1 MKKKIIF
8 ISIFIIFIATM
19 IYSFFT
25 VEFIKIDKKNM
36 QKEISTLKE
45 EIEKNRK
52 ENTDYEEEVN
62 KLKEESKSKL
72 EELEI
77 WKKAQEKLK
86 QAS

>member
-1 MKKKIIF
+1 MKKKIVF

-25 VEFIKIDKKNM
+25 VKFIKIDKENM

-45 EIEKNRK
+45 GIEKNKK
-52 ENTDYEEEVN
+52 ENIDYEEEVN

-77 WKKAQEKLK
+77 WKKAKEKLK

>member
-1 MKKKIIF
+1 MKKKIVF

-25 VEFIKIDKKNM
+25 VEFIKIDTENM
-36 QKEISTLKE
+36 QKKISTLKE
-45 EIEKNRK
+45 EIKKNRK

-62 KLKEESKSKL
+62 KLKEESKSEL